1 MSSGDSVVQEAAM
14 LVAKQFADLITLTR
28 AVIGF
33 CLAWLGI
40 TQGAAALPR
49 AVTFLIAAWTSDVAD
64 GQVARRSRLQYASWI
79 GDHDLEVDML
89 VACGLLVY
97 LLAAGFISPWL
108 AIAYM
113 AFWTVFFLRWGL
125 SRSQGMLCQAPVYGW
140 FILVSMQV
148 LPEAGRWLL
157 VWITA
162 ALILTW
168 PRFPDQVVP
177 GFLSGMRR
185 SWQARNER

>member
-1 MSSGDSVVQEAAM
+1 M

-64 GQVARRSRLQYASWI
+64 GKVARRSRLQYASWI

-97 LLAAGFISPWL
+97 LLAAGFVSPWL

-125 SRSQGMLCQAPVYGW
+125 SRSPGMLCQAPVYGW
-140 FILVSMQV
+140 FTLVSMQV

-185 SWQARNER
+185 SWQARNGR